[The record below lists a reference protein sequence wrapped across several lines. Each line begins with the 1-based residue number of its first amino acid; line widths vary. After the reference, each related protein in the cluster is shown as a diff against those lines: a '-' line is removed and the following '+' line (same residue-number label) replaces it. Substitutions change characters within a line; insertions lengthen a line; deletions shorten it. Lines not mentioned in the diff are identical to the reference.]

1 MEAMKLVACTCV
13 IEGGLLT
20 YNVHSRLFHNDTGVS
35 VLSMC
40 LLCHGKCMNVLTWE
54 DFQCHLSQC
63 LHQALQ
69 YGNPSTCK
77 ARVTCNNNKR
87 EWTKIHNVNIRYNI
101 EGHNYNN
108 TIQQLSPTSRL
119 VWMLPAAV
127 GVWGR
132 RGACPLVVQ
141 APPPLERSTR
151 PTPLYSET
159 RSGRP
164 DKGQQSN
171 LCVCVDTQRLI
182 HWAFRNYWTA
192 PQFKL
197 ALCTN
202 MSQIIIT
209 TVNRHLKL
217 DQ

>member
-1 MEAMKLVACTCV
+1 MDSHTV
-13 IEGGLLT
+13 
-20 YNVHSRLFHNDTGVS
+20 
-35 VLSMC
+35 VLD
-40 LLCHGKCMNVLTWE
+40 E
-54 DFQCHLSQC
+54 
-63 LHQALQ
+63 
-69 YGNPSTCK
+69 

-87 EWTKIHNVNIRYNI
+87 EWTKIYNVNIRYNI

-171 LCVCVDTQRLI
+171 LHVYRQRE
-182 HWAFRNYWTA
+182 R
-192 PQFKL
+192 
-197 ALCTN
+197 
-202 MSQIIIT
+202 IT
-209 TVNRHLKL
+209 HTPSFQKTTETGSPYVYCLYEYVSHNHYSSKSHIL
-217 DQ
+217 